1 MKFTWISSYDW
12 LIEHLLNEFCSSKQD
27 CMDLLDWMHK
37 TSSRH
42 VCETIYE
49 LFGTAYIS
57 KEMADCFKLE
67 HAAKQRNDN
76 ENVLPVMTTIFSLK
90 YTGYD

>member
-12 LIEHLLNEFCSSKQD
+12 LIEQLLKEFCSNRQD
-27 CMDLLDWMHK
+27 RIDLLDWMYK
-37 TSSRH
+37 TSPRH

-57 KEMADCFKLE
+57 KEMADCFKLD
-67 HAAKQRNDN
+67 HAINQINDN
-76 ENVLPVMTTIFSLK
+76 ENVLPVMTTTFL
-90 YTGYD
+90 